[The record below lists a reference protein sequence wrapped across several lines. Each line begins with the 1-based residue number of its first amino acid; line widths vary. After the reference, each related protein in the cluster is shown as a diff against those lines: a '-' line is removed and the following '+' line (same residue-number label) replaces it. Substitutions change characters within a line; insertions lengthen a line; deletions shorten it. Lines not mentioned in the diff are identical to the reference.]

1 MKKKREET
9 LFSQR
14 RCERIYRRFSW
25 QKSMDEGLLEGPHG
39 NERRPRARQVQNG
52 KMRVMR
58 PNIAAALTALTASA
72 GRRSSH
78 LFRQLQCGLLLP
90 LRRSTFQKEM
100 GDKWPFRP
108 TGGRPFKFQKLAAI
122 SSERGS
128 ERGPPYSSTGN
139 KVCNKSRGRKIFALQ
154 KARGARS
161 VHRFEKYYFLPRRPD
176 SQSRCLSSL
185 FWWLDATEG
194 NRLPL
199 LVERKINFTE
209 PLCLP
214 CSLLC
219 FISCP
224 TLYGKRQP
232 ATKRAR
238 RALRE
243 RITFSVMDFLRDD
256 DN

>member
-1 MKKKREET
+1 MAEIYGRRT
-9 LFSQR
+9 FGGPPRQR
-14 RCERIYRRFSW
+14 AKAARAPSAEW
-25 QKSMDEGLLEGPHG
+25 QNAR
-39 NERRPRARQVQNG
+39 NEAKHCCRLDSPDGVG
-52 KMRVMR
+52 
-58 PNIAAALTALTASA
+58 
-72 GRRSSH
+72 RSSH
-78 LFRQLQCGLLLP
+78 LFRQLQGGLLLP

-100 GDKWPFRP
+100 GEKWPFRP

-176 SQSRCLSSL
+176 SKSRCLSSL